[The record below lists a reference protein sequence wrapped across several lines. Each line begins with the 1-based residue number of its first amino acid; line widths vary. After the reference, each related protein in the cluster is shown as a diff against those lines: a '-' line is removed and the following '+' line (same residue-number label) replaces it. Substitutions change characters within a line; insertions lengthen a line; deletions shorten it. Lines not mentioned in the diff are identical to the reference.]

1 MPLRIAPR
9 ITSARCQSGRRA
21 KQFGRLSRGA
31 APLCSVSVRIV
42 GFGLRVASSVR
53 RPRWLHRVHVFR
65 LIAVLLPLE
74 KRRQGLT
81 APQAAPLRIC
91 TYICTCKDQGPLLLD
106 PVWVSKYLSG
116 NIPFGR
122 SCRWLRWLI
131 QVRSSTVSA
140 REIFMYVHTYI
151 YTYSKVRSCAR
162 RRHPIDAYRS
172 VTILVLR
179 GRRAKQ
185 APDSSTLGV
194 DVASKC
200 RAPAPLV

>member
-1 MPLRIAPR
+1 MHLR
-9 ITSARCQSGRRA
+9 CDGR
-21 KQFGRLSRGA
+21 
-31 APLCSVSVRIV
+31 V
-42 GFGLRVASSVR
+42 GCM
-53 RPRWLHRVHVFR
+53 
-65 LIAVLLPLE
+65 IAVLLPLK

-91 TYICTCKDQGPLLLD
+91 TYICTYKDQGPLLLD

-140 REIFMYVHTYI
+140 REILIYI
-151 YTYSKVRSCAR
+151 YIYIFQSEVVRQTVAPHRCVSLR
-162 RRHPIDAYRS
+162 
-172 VTILVLR
+172 TILVLR
-179 GRRAKQ
+179 ERRAKQ
-185 APDSSTLGV
+185 TPDSLTLGV

-200 RAPAPLV
+200 RAPVPLA

>member
-53 RPRWLHRVHVFR
+53 RPRWLHRAHVFR
-65 LIAVLLPLE
+65 LIAVLLPLK

-91 TYICTCKDQGPLLLD
+91 TYICTYKDQGPLLLD

-140 REIFMYVHTYI
+140 REIVIYVYI
-151 YTYSKVRSCAR
+151 YIPKC
-162 RRHPIDAYRS
+162 
-172 VTILVLR
+172 
-179 GRRAKQ
+179 GR
-185 APDSSTLGV
+185 APDGGTPSM
-194 DVASKC
+194 
-200 RAPAPLV
+200 RIAP

>member
-42 GFGLRVASSVR
+42 GFVLRVASSVR
-53 RPRWLHRVHVFR
+53 RPRWLHRAHVFR
-65 LIAVLLPLE
+65 LIAVLLPLK

-91 TYICTCKDQGPLLLD
+91 TYICTYKDQGPLLLD

-140 REIFMYVHTYI
+140 REILIYI
-151 YTYSKVRSCAR
+151 YIYIFIYSKVRSCAR
-162 RRHPIDAYRS
+162 RWHPIDAYQS
-172 VTILVLR
+172 
-179 GRRAKQ
+179 GRMPGRLACPYVREPSLQ
-185 APDSSTLGV
+185 
-194 DVASKC
+194 
-200 RAPAPLV
+200 R